1 MAHAR
6 LLDYKGKLQVLRQ
19 VHSDKAKH
27 FDRLDGWLNYG
38 TLVATIIITCVG
50 FLGFENMKLIFDL
63 FGRTLAK
70 NAYDAGFNVLVLGL
84 LIFSVLNVALG
95 SGRTAQKHYE
105 SITNITKLLVLLD
118 DIIAKNDTTNEAR
131 YIDETR
137 DRYEK
142 LIDTLPPNTDKEFFD
157 AKRHLLTKKAK
168 VKSIEQK
175 TK

>member
-1 MAHAR
+1 
-6 LLDYKGKLQVLRQ
+6 
-19 VHSDKAKH
+19 
-27 FDRLDGWLNYG
+27 
-38 TLVATIIITCVG
+38 
-50 FLGFENMKLIFDL
+50 MKLIFDL

-175 TK
+175 N

>member
-105 SITNITKLLVLLD
+105 SITNITKLLGSGLF
-118 DIIAKNDTTNEAR
+118 KSTTQGQQRGRQRRGSFAR
-131 YIDETR
+131 ACRSELR
-137 DRYEK
+137 C
-142 LIDTLPPNTDKEFFD
+142 
-157 AKRHLLTKKAK
+157 A
-168 VKSIEQK
+168 
-175 TK
+175 